1 MEAEKI
7 QAKFEERMFVSEE
20 DREFKIPKEVHF
32 SEEHERKMK
41 EIFKMAREEE
51 LKRKQ
56 VWGCE

>member
-7 QAKFEERMFVSEE
+7 LAKFEERMFVSEE

-51 LKRKQ
+51 AKRK
-56 VWGCE
+56 

>member
-7 QAKFEERMFVSEE
+7 LAKFEERMFVSEK
-20 DREFKIPKEVHF
+20 DRDFKMPKEVHF

-51 LKRKQ
+51 LKRK
-56 VWGCE
+56 

>member
-1 MEAEKI
+1 MD
-7 QAKFEERMFVSEE
+7 AKKLLGKLEESMFVSEE

-51 LKRKQ
+51 LKRK
-56 VWGCE
+56 

>member
-7 QAKFEERMFVSEE
+7 LAKFEERMFVSDE
-20 DREFKIPKEVHF
+20 DREFKMPKEVHF

-51 LKRKQ
+51 AEKQ
-56 VWGCE
+56 LNE